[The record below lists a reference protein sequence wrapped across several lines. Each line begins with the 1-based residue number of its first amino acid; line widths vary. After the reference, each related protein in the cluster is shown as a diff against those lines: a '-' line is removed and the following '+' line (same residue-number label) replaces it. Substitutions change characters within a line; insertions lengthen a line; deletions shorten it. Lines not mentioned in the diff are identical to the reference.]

1 MLDVYIFVGKWM
13 IASLQ
18 TQAIL
23 HQSINKAQSPIR
35 NKIPIKPATSPSFDA
50 CQDCQVDN
58 ALS

>member
-1 MLDVYIFVGKWM
+1 M